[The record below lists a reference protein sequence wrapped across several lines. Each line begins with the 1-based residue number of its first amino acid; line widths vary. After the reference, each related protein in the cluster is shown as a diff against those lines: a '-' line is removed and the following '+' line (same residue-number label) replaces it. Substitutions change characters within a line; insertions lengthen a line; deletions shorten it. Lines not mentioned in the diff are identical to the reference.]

1 VVLKIG
7 FRRTKLEAC
16 NISETLQN
24 SLQVAEK
31 SKLLYC
37 CNNFVDCKAWAGKW
51 LRKKIVFRFII
62 FSHFLID

>member
-31 SKLLYC
+31 TKLLYC
-37 CNNFVDCKAWAGKW
+37 CNNFVDCKAG
-51 LRKKIVFRFII
+51 LENGFEKK
-62 FSHFLID
+62 